1 LEKNPATSAY
11 PKSILPLNVGIGT
24 LFFNIAAR
32 AENPVVY

>member
-1 LEKNPATSAY
+1 LEKNSAASAY
-11 PKSILPLNVGIGT
+11 LKSILRLNVGVGT